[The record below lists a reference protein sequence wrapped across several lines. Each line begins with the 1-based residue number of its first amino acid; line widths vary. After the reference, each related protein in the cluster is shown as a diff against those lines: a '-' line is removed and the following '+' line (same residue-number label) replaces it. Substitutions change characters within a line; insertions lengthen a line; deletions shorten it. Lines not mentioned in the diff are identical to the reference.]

1 MGYGSEP
8 GLPKPAP
15 SPGSLLIS
23 REEAERIRE
32 VHAEARYREERR
44 MRIVKA
50 RKHLGLALHHLDKL
64 KAASKDFYRELGPG

>member
-23 REEAERIRE
+23 REEAERIRKA
-32 VHAEARYREERR
+32 HGEARYLAERKR
-44 MRIVKA
+44 RNAKA
-50 RKHLGLALHHLDKL
+50 RKHLGLALHWVDRLI
-64 KAASKDFYRELGPG
+64 ELERSARDPRAF